1 MLDVLLLFFIKAKV
15 KSLMVL
21 VRRHVD
27 LKVKHIIL
35 DLVLFETK
43 LYISYHFL
51 LLVIDL
57 EDFLGYFLT
66 LTGHW
71 YPEGVCDYV
80 MLLLFK
86 R

>member
-1 MLDVLLLFFIKAKV
+1 MFVFLLLLVKAKV

-35 DLVLFETK
+35 TLVLFETK
-43 LYISYHFL
+43 LDISYHFL

-57 EDFLGYFLT
+57 EDFLGQSLT

-71 YPEGVCDYV
+71 YHEGVCDYV
-80 MLLLFK
+80 MLLLFN

>member
-1 MLDVLLLFFIKAKV
+1 MFVFLLLLVKAKV

-21 VRRHVD
+21 VRRYVD

-35 DLVLFETK
+35 TLVLFDTK
-43 LYISYHFL
+43 LDISYHFL

-57 EDFLGYFLT
+57 EDFLGQLLT
-66 LTGHW
+66 LTGHR
-71 YPEGVCDYV
+71 YPEGICDYV
-80 MLLLFK
+80 MLFLFN

>member
-1 MLDVLLLFFIKAKV
+1 MFVFLLLLVKAKV

-35 DLVLFETK
+35 TLVLFETK
-43 LYISYHFL
+43 LDISYHFL

-57 EDFLGYFLT
+57 EDFLGQFLT

-71 YPEGVCDYV
+71 YHEGICDYV
-80 MLLLFK
+80 MLLLFN